1 MSIITNHLS
10 SRIKELGGNTHIFG
24 LVQVMKICFRSA
36 DHKNIQL
43 LKPII

>member
-10 SRIKELGGNTHIFG
+10 SRIKEGGNTHIFG
-24 LVQVMKICFRSA
+24 LVHVMKICFRSA